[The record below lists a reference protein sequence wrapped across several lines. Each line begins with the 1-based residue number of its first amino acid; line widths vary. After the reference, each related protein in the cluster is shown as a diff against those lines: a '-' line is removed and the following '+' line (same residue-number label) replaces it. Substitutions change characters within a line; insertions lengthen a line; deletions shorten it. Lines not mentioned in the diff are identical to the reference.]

1 VKVLLSAYACEPAK
15 GSEPGVGWN
24 WALALVRRG
33 HEVWVL
39 TRSNNRAAISE
50 ALGHLGEPYLSR
62 LHFLYYDLPRWAAWW
77 KRGGRGVHLY
87 YALWQR
93 GVVGVAR
100 AAHLRQRFDVAHHLT
115 FGVWR
120 QPTLLH
126 RLGIPYIFGPVGGGE
141 TAPWPLV
148 LGMPNL
154 WSRVSEFLR
163 YAVNLASLWN
173 PALRRCLRESPWV
186 IAKTRETAAWVAK
199 AGGSATVSL
208 EIGIGRER
216 IAKGSRP
223 PVSGQLSCLYA
234 GRLIGL
240 KGVHLALEAVAR
252 AAAAGVD
259 IHFAIVGSG
268 PLLGKLETM
277 AATLGI
283 ASRVTFCGQLRQ
295 AELLARYREHD
306 LLLFPSLHDSSGNVV
321 LEAFASGLPVLCL
334 DLGGPAEMV
343 DGSCGR
349 AIAARGVDQQGVV
362 EKLAASLV
370 DFSRFPELLAR
381 LREGARDR
389 ALAASWDDMV
399 ETVYAPVEARIG
411 RTVAMSRAVSR
422 EQALSLGKLSGMARR
437 ELRGAGACGRT
448 VRGDE

>member
-1 VKVLLSAYACEPAK
+1 
-15 GSEPGVGWN
+15 
-24 WALALVRRG
+24 
-33 HEVWVL
+33 
-39 TRSNNRAAISE
+39 
-50 ALGHLGEPYLSR
+50 
-62 LHFLYYDLPRWAAWW
+62 
-77 KRGGRGVHLY
+77 
-87 YALWQR
+87 
-93 GVVGVAR
+93 
-100 AAHLRQRFDVAHHLT
+100 
-115 FGVWR
+115 
-120 QPTLLH
+120 
-126 RLGIPYIFGPVGGGE
+126 
-141 TAPWPLV
+141 
-148 LGMPNL
+148 
-154 WSRVSEFLR
+154 
-163 YAVNLASLWN
+163 
-173 PALRRCLRESPWV
+173 
-186 IAKTRETAAWVAK
+186 
-199 AGGSATVSL
+199 
-208 EIGIGRER
+208 
-216 IAKGSRP
+216 
-223 PVSGQLSCLYA
+223 VSGQLSCLYA

-370 DFSRFPELLAR
+370 DFSRSPELLAR

-389 ALAASWDDMV
+389 ALAASWDDRV